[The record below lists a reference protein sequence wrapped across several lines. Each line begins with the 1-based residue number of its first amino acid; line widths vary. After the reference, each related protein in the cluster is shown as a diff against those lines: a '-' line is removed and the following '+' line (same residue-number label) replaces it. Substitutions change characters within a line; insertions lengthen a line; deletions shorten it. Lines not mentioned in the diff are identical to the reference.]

1 MQVTIEEAY
10 AEACR
15 VIGEQIVTQRL
26 LARAEQPEPQ
36 PCCPGPAGHHEPG
49 CPKGQ

>member
-1 MQVTIEEAY
+1 MQVSIQEAY

-26 LARAEQPEPQ
+26 LASAEAQPEPD
-36 PCCPGPAGHHEPG
+36 PD
-49 CPKGQ
+49 KG

>member
-1 MQVTIEEAY
+1 MQVTLEEAY

-26 LARAEQPEPQ
+26 LSRAEAQHAVADHDE
-36 PCCPGPAGHHEPG
+36 G
-49 CPKGQ
+49 GQG